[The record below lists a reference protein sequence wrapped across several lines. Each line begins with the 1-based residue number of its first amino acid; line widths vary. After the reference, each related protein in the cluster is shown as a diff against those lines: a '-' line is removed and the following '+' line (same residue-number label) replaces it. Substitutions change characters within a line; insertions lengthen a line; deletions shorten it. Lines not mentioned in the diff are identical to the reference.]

1 MDRRESFIY
10 DGAGLLADAAGSIH
24 IAGPNGA
31 LNQAGWTD
39 QMIPSFTGQLY
50 DADAG
55 LMYYRARWYDSHL
68 GKFLNDDPMGFAAG
82 DANIS
87 RYVGNA
93 VGSISD
99 PTGLFGDDAP
109 WWLAHSGGP
118 GNHCAA
124 CHPSQVFV
132 PMVSPSSEPR
142 PPYIETT
149 TFPITEYPIFLPK
162 PPKPTQ
168 LAEIPIIHQSEML
181 SKPPDAVLYL
191 AAGGTMYQGILEP
204 NQIIGVSGASPC
216 VGVILIPPSNQFPT
230 YSIHFGAMQPP
241 SLNFPLLPQSLSSS
255 YSAVLL
261 GGENDP
267 NWSTNNTMLTTLQ
280 ETISAITWQQ
290 IPIQGYIP
298 TSSAG
303 VNALGQ
309 LIWTTPQNNLSHGY
323 EP

>member
-109 WWLAHSGGP
+109 WL
-118 GNHCAA
+118 
-124 CHPSQVFV
+124 
-132 PMVSPSSEPR
+132 
-142 PPYIETT
+142 
-149 TFPITEYPIFLPK
+149 
-162 PPKPTQ
+162 
-168 LAEIPIIHQSEML
+168 
-181 SKPPDAVLYL
+181 
-191 AAGGTMYQGILEP
+191 
-204 NQIIGVSGASPC
+204 
-216 VGVILIPPSNQFPT
+216 
-230 YSIHFGAMQPP
+230 
-241 SLNFPLLPQSLSSS
+241 
-255 YSAVLL
+255 
-261 GGENDP
+261 
-267 NWSTNNTMLTTLQ
+267 
-280 ETISAITWQQ
+280 
-290 IPIQGYIP
+290 
-298 TSSAG
+298 
-303 VNALGQ
+303 
-309 LIWTTPQNNLSHGY
+309 
-323 EP
+323 